1 MPSIYDDLM
10 VYDIGFTTLMMNNSM
25 NMSDDSYSDTIS
37 IYIYIYIYVYLY
49 LSISVISIYIFI
61 YNI

>member
-37 IYIYIYIYVYLY
+37 IYIYVYIYIR
-49 LSISVISIYIFI
+49 ISISIYICDI
-61 YNI
+61 YLYIYI

>member
-37 IYIYIYIYVYLY
+37 IYIYIYIR
-49 LSISVISIYIFI
+49 ISISIYICDI
-61 YNI
+61 YLYIYI

>member
-37 IYIYIYIYVYLY
+37 IYIYIYIYIR
-49 LSISVISIYIFI
+49 ISISIYICDI
-61 YNI
+61 YLYIYI